1 MTTSNKETGALLV
14 SLLVIGGLVLSG
26 CSSTE
31 QKTTDSSAPKNAST
45 ASSNLEEEQEA
56 IKEKSMS
63 FFWKGNKKFN
73 KEDYKGAIL
82 DFNEAI
88 QIRSDYYPSYMMRG
102 LSKNKSGDTQ
112 GAITDMQKA
121 ADMQKKNGDI
131 KAYDDTMETI
141 ADWKK
146 SVK

>member
-26 CSSTE
+26 CSSTQ